1 MKKQLG
7 KKTLSKKTLRKNTLR
22 KKTFRRMIGGYDET
36 PQGRDPYKYIDI
48 VFDENETNLIKN
60 YSKNY
65 YAKNNEYPTH
75 TSIRDVLFPALIQSI
90 ENKTEIKNNAIFKIQ
105 SILGK
110 NYSGH

>member
-48 VFDENETNLIKN
+48 VFNEDETNRIYNYFIQNKN
-60 YSKNY
+60 YGVT
-65 YAKNNEYPTH
+65 P
-75 TSIRDVLFPALIQSI
+75 TSIRNVLFPQLIQSD
-90 ENKTEIKNNAIFKIQ
+90 ENKTEIKNNSIYKIQ
-105 SILGK
+105 EIMGIA
-110 NYSGH
+110 YSGR